1 MKSLNLRFPNH
12 EKFKAHYT
20 NDAKI
25 TQIYGETT
33 NPPVEDVFGTPAIYS
48 TKRII

>member
-12 EKFKAHYT
+12 VELKAHYT
-20 NDAKI
+20 NDART

-33 NPPVEDVFGTPAIYS
+33 NSPVEDVFGTPAIYS